1 MWGGTSFS
9 LKKKLFALIGVL
21 GIIPVLGAALT
32 YALFAVSK
40 SAEDAM
46 ETATAGAIYLEQIN
60 GQVNAVVMESRGIY
74 MSPDWKVGEPYGK
87 LLLKRLAEM
96 QETAKLWK
104 GKVVAS
110 ERAKIDALAQAIDE
124 FVRFRT
130 ELVRLARE
138 EDTAKAR
145 LFGDNDANRKVR
157 QALNVQLQDLA
168 KAYLG
173 HIELARAEV
182 ERFDT
187 LKLLLLA
194 GLAGCAAVM
203 VGGGVVFVH
212 RSLVRPIHR
221 IRDAMTKLADGDLDA
236 RVEGAERSD
245 EIGDFARA
253 FGTFREAAVEK
264 NRADA
269 EATARRAAREQE
281 RSRDDAA
288 ARVAAEN
295 EQTVVVN
302 ALAHGLNKLAG
313 GDLTHRIDIAFAGR
327 YQKLKDDFN
336 QAIVRL
342 QDTLQAISASMTRL
356 HGSTDEIAQT
366 ADDLSQRTEHQA
378 ANLEQAATSLDELTA
393 MVKKSAAGAAQAA
406 DVASQAR
413 REVEI
418 SGTAMREAMS
428 VMDQIKGSS
437 QQVAEIISVIDEI
450 AFQTNLLAIN
460 AAVEAAH
467 AGDAGKGFAVVA
479 SEVRGLAQ
487 RSSAA
492 AKDIGALISASSRQV
507 KSGVHSVGQTGEA
520 LQRIVTLIGSVD
532 GLVSEIAAS
541 TQVQAAGLQDISTA
555 ANGMNKATQQNA
567 VAVEESNAA
576 TRVLK
581 TDMDELARLVGQFNV
596 VEAIDAATTAPART
610 RLHAADRRVAV

>member
-1 MWGGTSFS
+1 MRGASFS
-9 LKKKLFALIGVL
+9 LKKKLFLLIGVL

-32 YALFAVSK
+32 YALFTVSK

-46 ETATAGAIYLEQIN
+46 RTAIEGAIYLERIN

-74 MSPDWKVGEPYGK
+74 MSPDWKVAEPYAK
-87 LLLKRLAEM
+87 LLLKQLADM
-96 QETAKLWK
+96 QGTAKLWTE
-104 GKVVAS
+104 KVVPS
-110 ERAKIDALAQAIDE
+110 ERARIDALAQAIDE

-157 QALNVQLQDLA
+157 QALNAQLQDLA

-173 HIELARAEV
+173 HTEVARAEL

-221 IRDAMTKLADGDLDA
+221 IRDAMTKLAGGDLDA
-236 RVEGAERSD
+236 RADGAERSD

-264 NRADA
+264 SRADA
-269 EATARRAAREQE
+269 EAAARRAARDEE
-281 RSRDDAA
+281 RDRDDAA
-288 ARVAAEN
+288 ARLTAEK
-295 EQTVVVN
+295 EQAVVVE

-342 QDTLQAISASMTRL
+342 QDTLGAISASMTRL
-356 HGSTDEIAQT
+356 HGGTDEIAQT

-378 ANLEQAATSLDELTA
+378 ANLEQTATALDELTA

-437 QQVAEIISVIDEI
+437 QQITEIISVIDEI

-479 SEVRGLAQ
+479 AEVRGLAQ

-507 KSGVHSVGQTGEA
+507 KSGVDSVGQTGEA
-520 LQRIVTLIGSVD
+520 LQRIVALIGSVD
-532 GLVSEIAAS
+532 QLVSQIATS
-541 TQVQAAGLQDISTA
+541 TQEQAAGVQEINTA
-555 ANGMNKATQQNA
+555 ANEMNKVTQQNA
-567 VAVEESNAA
+567 VAVEESSAA

-581 TDMDELARLVGQFNV
+581 TDMDELARLVRQFNV
-596 VEAIDAATTAPART
+596 AEATAATTAPRT
-610 RLHAADRRVAV
+610 RRQAAGEAHQLMAV